1 MKNELNNHFEDAS
14 KCGKLG
20 HHRVV
25 FYVKDTGKAD
35 INENYAN
42 GDISIL
48 AYTMVM
54 CHNGRCPRN
63 L

>member
-1 MKNELNNHFEDAS
+1 MLVNVENLVIM
-14 KCGKLG
+14 C
-20 HHRVV
+20 V
-25 FYVKDTGKAD
+25 FYVKDTGEED

-42 GDISIL
+42 GDISIR